1 MPLEPRD
8 LNLPD
13 APGVYLFRTDSG
25 RVLYVG
31 KATSIKSRV
40 RSYFSPNPDR
50 AMIPQLVSSSDEVDF
65 IVTGSPSEAL
75 VLEKQLI
82 RKHKPRYNSMFK
94 DDKSYPFIAITK
106 HEYPRI
112 IYTRRPP
119 KGSKIWG
126 PFPDAGAAKRV
137 IKLLRRH
144 FGIRDERDNLPFG
157 YDDQGG
163 LEGYIDRVRVV
174 ESVLDGDAASI
185 IKGLQRK
192 MDIASETMQ
201 YEKAAS
207 FRDMIAVIQKTI
219 SDQIIRSRFYT
230 EVHAIGFAS
239 RGDFG
244 NAVIIQAD
252 EGVIQGQVTY
262 PMIHRGD
269 IGESV
274 SLLVAEH
281 YSSQRPPKILLTP
294 KNLSKD
300 LKEWLRE
307 RRGATVEV
315 RVPERGK
322 LAKLR
327 RLADRNAEM
336 HVERA
341 KSRSSGKIEHQAAE
355 DAAKLLG
362 MSGLNHVV
370 CFDMAQL
377 LGESRVG
384 ASVVFRNGRP
394 EKSEYRTYRVKDE
407 AADDLRMMTGIVER
421 WLKHQEE

>member
-1 MPLEPRD
+1 
-8 LNLPD
+8 
-13 APGVYLFRTDSG
+13 
-25 RVLYVG
+25 
-31 KATSIKSRV
+31 
-40 RSYFSPNPDR
+40 
-50 AMIPQLVSSSDEVDF
+50 
-65 IVTGSPSEAL
+65 
-75 VLEKQLI
+75 
-82 RKHKPRYNSMFK
+82 MFK

-219 SDQIIRSRFYT
+219 SDQIIRSQGFYT

-281 YSSQRPPKILLTP
+281 YSSQRPQRLTP
-294 KNLSKD
+294 KNLSED

-315 RVPERGK
+315 LCSRKREACKTQTFGRSNV
-322 LAKLR
+322 
-327 RLADRNAEM
+327 EM

-341 KSRSSGKIEHQAAE
+341 KSRSS
-355 DAAKLLG
+355 
-362 MSGLNHVV
+362 
-370 CFDMAQL
+370 
-377 LGESRVG
+377 
-384 ASVVFRNGRP
+384 
-394 EKSEYRTYRVKDE
+394 
-407 AADDLRMMTGIVER
+407 ER
-421 WLKHQEE
+421 

>member
-1 MPLEPRD
+1 M
-8 LNLPD
+8 
-13 APGVYLFRTDSG
+13 
-25 RVLYVG
+25 
-31 KATSIKSRV
+31 
-40 RSYFSPNPDR
+40 
-50 AMIPQLVSSSDEVDF
+50 
-65 IVTGSPSEAL
+65 
-75 VLEKQLI
+75 
-82 RKHKPRYNSMFK
+82 
-94 DDKSYPFIAITK
+94 
-106 HEYPRI
+106 
-112 IYTRRPP
+112 
-119 KGSKIWG
+119 
-126 PFPDAGAAKRV
+126 
-137 IKLLRRH
+137 
-144 FGIRDERDNLPFG
+144 
-157 YDDQGG
+157 
-163 LEGYIDRVRVV
+163 V

-281 YSSQRPPKILLTP
+281 YSSQRPQKILLTP

-421 WLKHQEE
+421 WLKHQDEWPDLVILDG